1 LDRIG
6 RLAWSAH
13 SPPAMADGDAPRVLV
28 IDDDP
33 GVREVVCSL
42 LVSFGYDCQT
52 AVDGQQGLIRFDE
65 GGWDLVLTDL
75 VMPTLSGW
83 DVIEGVRRRVP
94 TMPIVLIT
102 ALNDP
107 AVMRRAHD
115 WRVRVVA
122 KPFRTEALKAALV
135 EALYAQFA

>member
-1 LDRIG
+1 MSSG

-13 SPPAMADGDAPRVLV
+13 GRPAMADGHTPRVLV

-65 GGWDLVLTDL
+65 GGWVLVLTDL

-83 DVIEGVRRRVP
+83 DVIGAVRRRVP

-107 AVMRRAHD
+107 AVVQRAQEL
-115 WRVRVVA
+115 RVRVVA